1 MLNKQIYK
9 KLFSESFSLPIDVKY
24 WDGSI
29 ERYGLPATNSVAM
42 ITFNEEIPINEVIN
56 NASITFGEA
65 YMNKKIEING
75 DIQKIIADVYLQ
87 KNSFLRSHRY
97 MKFLPKLA
105 RHTQKQNK
113 IDIAHHYDL
122 GNDFYRLW
130 LDPTLTYSCA
140 YFKSS
145 ENMLETAQL
154 NKIERILDKLFIKEG
169 NTLLDI
175 GCGWGTLILKAAKEF
190 HVKSTGVTLSS
201 EQYQYI
207 KKKIKEEKLEDK
219 CEVILAD
226 YRELK
231 DQTFDH
237 ITSIG
242 MIEHVGKDGLNEY
255 FKKIDQLLAEKGT
268 ALIHGISRQQG
279 GATNAWLNK
288 YIFPGGYVPGIAE
301 LVDTITTKSL
311 HLIDL
316 ESMRRDYQLTLE
328 QWITNFH
335 GVKKEV
341 ISMKDETFYRMWDL
355 YLQAS
360 AAAFQSS
367 NIDIVQYLIVKPAN
381 NDIPMRRI

>member
-207 KKKIKEEKLEDK
+207 KKNKRRKI
-219 CEVILAD
+219 
-226 YRELK
+226 R
-231 DQTFDH
+231 
-237 ITSIG
+237 G
-242 MIEHVGKDGLNEY
+242 
-255 FKKIDQLLAEKGT
+255 
-268 ALIHGISRQQG
+268 
-279 GATNAWLNK
+279 
-288 YIFPGGYVPGIAE
+288 
-301 LVDTITTKSL
+301 
-311 HLIDL
+311 
-316 ESMRRDYQLTLE
+316 
-328 QWITNFH
+328 
-335 GVKKEV
+335 
-341 ISMKDETFYRMWDL
+341 
-355 YLQAS
+355 
-360 AAAFQSS
+360 
-367 NIDIVQYLIVKPAN
+367 
-381 NDIPMRRI
+381 

>member
-9 KLFSESFSLPIDVKY
+9 KLFSESFSLPVEVTY

-29 ERYGLPATNSVAM
+29 ERYGLPNTDSVAT
-42 ITFNEEIPINEVIN
+42 IIFNEEIPIKEVIN

-75 DIQKIIADVYLQ
+75 DIQKIIADAYLQ
-87 KNSFLRSHRY
+87 QNSFLRSHKY

-105 RHTQKQNK
+105 KHTQTQNK
-113 IDIAHHYDL
+113 MDIEYHYNL

-140 YFKSS
+140 YFKNS
-145 ENMLETAQL
+145 EDMLGTAQL
-154 NKIERILDKLFIKEG
+154 NKIERILDKLFIKQG

-190 HVKSTGVTLSS
+190 QVKATGITLSS
-201 EQYQYI
+201 EQYHYI
-207 KKKIKEEKLEDK
+207 KQRIKEEQLEDK

-231 DQTFDH
+231 GRKFDH
-237 ITSIG
+237 ITSVG

-255 FKKIDQLLAEKGT
+255 FIKIDQLLAEKGT

-288 YIFPGGYVPGIAE
+288 YIFPGGYVPGVVE
-301 LVDTITTKSL
+301 LVETIATNNL

-328 QWITNFH
+328 QWKTNFH

-341 ISMKDETFYRMWDL
+341 VLMKGETFYRMWDL

-360 AAAFQSS
+360 AAGFQSS
-367 NIDIVQYLIVKPAN
+367 NIDVVQYLIVKPAN
-381 NDIPMRRI
+381 NDIPMRRV